1 MDKLH
6 AKYIRPE
13 MRIHTPSFSLM
24 LDLNVSNAEVDDEAA
39 KDRHDIEFEDKNW
52 GKTDNSLW

>member
-1 MDKLH
+1 MKKTI
-6 AKYIRPE
+6 KYE
-13 MRIHTPSFSLM
+13 TPTVTVHPQSFYLM
-24 LDLNVSNAEVDDEAA
+24 GLDLGVSNAEVDDEAA